1 MKWFSARVLGVILS
15 LLLLAGCSS
24 SQPATDGSSDSTSVS
39 FSASQ
44 EEQEPVLGDFTAE
57 DLDGNEVTQEIFAEK
72 KLTMVNIWAT
82 FCGPCLREMPDL
94 GDLAVEYEDRD
105 FQIVGIALDTLER
118 DGSISQSQVETARK
132 IVEETGAD
140 YLHLL
145 PSEDLISA
153 YLQSVTTVPETFF
166 VDSEGKLVGSVQRR
180 YWDKETWSTLI
191 EEALAEVENGTDS
204 E

>member
-39 FSASQ
+39 SSVSQ
-44 EEQEPVLGDFTAE
+44 EEQEPVLGNFTAE

-118 DGSISQSQVETARK
+118 DGSISQSQVETARE

>member
-39 FSASQ
+39 SSASQ

-118 DGSISQSQVETARK
+118 DGSISQSQVETARE